1 MEIRPIRPHE
11 VESARSLLLAA
22 GWDRCVTDPQEFHAL
37 LARSQ
42 LKLVAVE
49 HNEVLGFLRALTDGM
64 ANGYISMV
72 VVDEAHRG
80 KGVGRALTLQ
90 AMGHDHRLTWVLR
103 AARPEVKGFY
113 RKLGFVE
120 SEVAMERRGVA
131 AAAKPPTPT

>member
-11 VESARSLLLAA
+11 VQAARNLLLAA
-22 GWDRCVTDPQEFHAL
+22 GWDRCVTDPEEFHAL

-42 LKLVAVE
+42 LNLVAVE

-72 VVDEAHRG
+72 VVAESHRG
-80 KGVGRALTLQ
+80 KGVGRALTLA
-90 AMGHDHRLTWVLR
+90 AMGHDRRVTWVLR

-131 AAAKPPTPT
+131 SAAMPAPPT